1 MGFGSNEYG
10 CLEATIAAVVLDR
23 ESKDYILD
31 SDPVAGKLQGPFLRF
46 IKIMRALEYE
56 TDVDNPLPRFFSDIE
71 GSIGEEPHAMQTVF
85 SFFQPEYIASGRSRA
100 AGMLAPE
107 AQILNGPTS
116 INTSNGLISLI
127 KYGAAQCY
135 SSIFG
140 GRRNLGNKSISACK
154 IGDNSANLGDNKYSP
169 SNYGLNATSADEVV
183 TDLSTLLTS
192 GRLSL
197 DNRLIVK
204 NAFMQTLEEG
214 KSELE
219 ALVNAQQLIAL
230 APEFHSMSLARKT
243 NKPRALPVVAEA
255 TGVDY
260 KAIVHLMLSGGMDSW
275 NVLVPKSCSGTN
287 AKGTPVHVQYI
298 ESRGSLAFTPKEFGL
313 TIAPNTDQP
322 CEEFAIHEKLPI
334 IKELYDDGDL
344 LFFANTG
351 VVNENGM
358 DKSNWV
364 SQFILYS
371 SLFSVEFASPL
382 SLLTLIYICMPLC
395 SYFSY
400 SHLSSLG

>member
-23 ESKDYILD
+23 ESKDHILD

-46 IKIMRALEYE
+46 IKTMRALEYE
-56 TDVDNPLPRFFSDIE
+56 TDPFPRFFTNIE
-71 GSIGEEPHAMQTVF
+71 DSIGEEPHAMQTVF
-85 SFFQPEYIASGRSRA
+85 NFFQPEYIAPGRSRA

-116 INTSNGLISLI
+116 ISTSNGLISLI

-140 GRRNLGNKSISACK
+140 GKRNIGTKSISVCK
-154 IGDNSANLGDNKYSP
+154 IGDNSANFGNNKYSP
-169 SNYGLNATSADEVV
+169 SKYGLNATSADDVV
-183 TDLSTLLTS
+183 ADLSTLLTS
-192 GRLSL
+192 GRLSH

-219 ALVNAQQLIAL
+219 ALVNAQQLIVL

-243 NKPRALPVVAEA
+243 NKPRALPVVPEP

-275 NVLVPKSCSGTN
+275 NVLVPKSCTGTN
-287 AKGTPVHVQYI
+287 AEGTPVHVQYL
-298 ESRGSLAFTPKEFGL
+298 ESRGALAFTSAEFGL
-313 TIAPNTDQP
+313 TITPNTDQP
-322 CEEFAIHEKLPI
+322 CEIFAIHEDLPI

-364 SQFILYS
+364 SQFL
-371 SLFSVEFASPL
+371 LFSS
-382 SLLTLIYICMPLC
+382 
-395 SYFSY
+395 
-400 SHLSSLG
+400 